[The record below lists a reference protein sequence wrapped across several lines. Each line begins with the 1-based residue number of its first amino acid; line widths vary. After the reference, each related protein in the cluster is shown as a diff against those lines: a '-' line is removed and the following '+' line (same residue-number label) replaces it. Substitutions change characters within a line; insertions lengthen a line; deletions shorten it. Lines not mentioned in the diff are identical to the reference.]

1 MKMNKIAIT
10 VILVGA
16 FLIGMNANS
25 RGCDIPTGLN
35 ASNITGTS
43 AVLSWAPVSGATG
56 YHVAWQPISGGFWFS
71 ANTTATSLAVG
82 GYPVGLKRHT
92 RYQFML
98 YAVCSD
104 QTFSVYSS
112 LFPFKTL

>member
-1 MKMNKIAIT
+1 MNKIAIT
-10 VILVGA
+10 ATLVGA

-56 YHVAWQPISGGFWFS
+56 YHVSWQEIHAGVWFS
-71 ANTTATSLAVG
+71 ANTAANSLSVG
-82 GYPVGLKRHT
+82 GYPVGLKPHT
-92 RYQFML
+92 RYQFMV

-104 QTFSVYSS
+104 QTFSVDSS
-112 LFPFKTL
+112 LFAFRTL

>member
-1 MKMNKIAIT
+1 MNKIAIT

-16 FLIGMNANS
+16 FLIGMNVNS
-25 RGCDIPTGLN
+25 KGCDIPTGLN

-43 AVLSWAPVSGATG
+43 AFLSWTPVTSATG
-56 YHVAWQPISGGFWFS
+56 YHVAYQEINSGFWFG
-71 ANTTATSLAVG
+71 ANTTTNSLSVG

-92 RYQFML
+92 TYHFMV

-104 QTFSVYSS
+104 WTFSVYSS
-112 LFPFKTL
+112 LFSFRTL